1 MDTVRWLASA
11 PNKAAF
17 RVAFV
22 FVAVSALWIIFSD
35 QAAKAM
41 FGDVADLSAFQTTKG
56 LFYVG
61 VTGLILFLL
70 VRFLVG
76 RLADRTT
83 EALNAREAA
92 AEAMRQAGIESR
104 ALERAK
110 SQFLSSVSHELRTP
124 LNAVIGFADMLG
136 DPSLPVSADRV
147 RDYAGEISAAGHHL
161 LELVQSI
168 VACAEA
174 ETGHILAPE
183 PLDLREEVGRVAGQA
198 RVRAQH
204 RRTSVENHVPDGLIV
219 KADPLA
225 LRQILFALLDNAVTH
240 TPEYS
245 HVRIDGE
252 ATPAGEVVVS
262 IIDDGPG
269 LPPEV
274 MTGMGRPFL
283 RGGDPLTASVGGL
296 GLGLYLATLLTSRH
310 GGRLSADRPD
320 GGHGTRIRIAL
331 PAGAAAA

>member
-11 PNKAAF
+11 PNKAAL

-41 FGDVADLSAFQTTKG
+41 FGDAAELSAFQTAKG

-70 VRFLVG
+70 VRLLVG
-76 RLADRTT
+76 RLAERTT
-83 EALNAREAA
+83 EALRAREAA
-92 AEAMRQAGIESR
+92 AETMRQAGIESR

-136 DPSLPVSADRV
+136 DPTLPVSVERV
-147 RDYAGEISAAGHHL
+147 RDYAGEISQAGYHL
-161 LELVQSI
+161 LELVESI

-174 ETGHILAPE
+174 ETGQALVPE
-183 PLDLREEVGRVAGQA
+183 PVDLREEVGRVAGQA

-204 RRTSVENHVPDGLIV
+204 RRTSVENNVPDGLIV

-240 TPEYS
+240 TPE
-245 HVRIDGE
+245 HTHIRIDGE
-252 ATPAGEVVVS
+252 ETADGDVVVS
-262 IIDDGPG
+262 VVDDGPG

-274 MTGMGRPFL
+274 VTGMGRPFL

-296 GLGLYLATLLTSRH
+296 GLGLYLAMLLTARH
-310 GGRLSADRPD
+310 GGRLSAGRPD
-320 GGHGTRIRIAL
+320 GGNGTCIRVAFPAL
-331 PAGAAAA
+331 A

>member
-11 PNKAAF
+11 PNKAAL

-41 FGDVADLSAFQTTKG
+41 FGDAAELSAFQTAKG

-70 VRFLVG
+70 VRLLVG

-83 EALNAREAA
+83 EALRAREAA
-92 AEAMRQAGIESR
+92 AETMRQAGIESR

-136 DPSLPVSADRV
+136 DPTLPVSVERV
-147 RDYAGEISAAGHHL
+147 RDYAGEISQAGYHL
-161 LELVQSI
+161 LELVESI

-174 ETGHILAPE
+174 ETGQALVPE
-183 PLDLREEVGRVAGQA
+183 PVDLREEVGRVAGQA

-204 RRTSVENHVPDGLIV
+204 RRTSVENNVPDGLIV

-240 TPEYS
+240 TPE
-245 HVRIDGE
+245 HTHIRIDGE
-252 ATPAGEVVVS
+252 ATADGDVVVS
-262 IIDDGPG
+262 VVDDGPG

-274 MTGMGRPFL
+274 VTGMGRPFL

-296 GLGLYLATLLTSRH
+296 GLGLYLAMLLTARH
-310 GGRLSADRPD
+310 GGKLSAGRPD
-320 GGHGTRIRIAL
+320 GGNGTCIRVAFPAL
-331 PAGAAAA
+331 A

>member
-1 MDTVRWLASA
+1 MDTVRWLATA
-11 PNKAAF
+11 PNKAAL

-22 FVAVSALWIIFSD
+22 FVVVSALWIIFSD
-35 QAAKAM
+35 QAAEAM
-41 FGDVADLSAFQTTKG
+41 FGDVTDLSAFQTAKG

-70 VRFLVG
+70 VRALVG

-83 EALNAREAA
+83 EALRAREAA
-92 AEAMRQAGIESR
+92 AETMRQAGMESR

-136 DPSLPVSADRV
+136 DPGLPVSAERV
-147 RDYAGEISAAGHHL
+147 RDYAGEISQAGHHL
-161 LELVQSI
+161 LELVESI

-174 ETGHILAPE
+174 ETGQTLIPE
-183 PLDLREEVGRVAGQA
+183 PVDLREEVGRVAGQA

-204 RRTSVENHVPDGLIV
+204 RRTSVENNVPDGLILR
-219 KADPLA
+219 ADPLA

-240 TPEYS
+240 TPEHS

-252 ATPAGEVVVS
+252 TTLAGDVVVS
-262 IIDDGPG
+262 IVDDGPG

-274 MTGMGRPFL
+274 MVGMGRPFL

-296 GLGLYLATLLTSRH
+296 GLGLYLATLLTARH
-310 GGRLSADRPD
+310 GGRLTADRAD
-320 GGHGTRIRIAL
+320 GGRGTRIRLAF
-331 PAGAAAA
+331 PAAA

>member
-11 PNKAAF
+11 PNKAAL

-41 FGDVADLSAFQTTKG
+41 FGDAAELSAFQTAKG

-70 VRFLVG
+70 VRLLVG

-83 EALNAREAA
+83 EALRAREAA
-92 AEAMRQAGIESR
+92 AETMRQAGIESR

-136 DPSLPVSADRV
+136 DPTLPVSVERV
-147 RDYAGEISAAGHHL
+147 RDYAGEISQAGYHL
-161 LELVQSI
+161 LELVESI

-174 ETGHILAPE
+174 ETGQALVPE
-183 PLDLREEVGRVAGQA
+183 PVDLREEVGRVAGQA

-204 RRTSVENHVPDGLIV
+204 RRTSVENNVPDGLIV

-240 TPEYS
+240 TPE
-245 HVRIDGE
+245 HTHIRIDGE
-252 ATPAGEVVVS
+252 ATADGDVVVS
-262 IIDDGPG
+262 VVDDGPG

-274 MTGMGRPFL
+274 VTGMGRPFL

-296 GLGLYLATLLTSRH
+296 GLGLYLAMLLTARH
-310 GGRLSADRPD
+310 GGRLSAGRPD
-320 GGHGTRIRIAL
+320 GGNGTCIRVAFPAL
-331 PAGAAAA
+331 A

>member
-1 MDTVRWLASA
+1 MDTLRWLATA
-11 PNKAAF
+11 PNRAAL
-17 RVAFV
+17 RVASV
-22 FVAVSALWIIFSD
+22 FILVSALWIIFSD

-41 FGDVADLSAFQTTKG
+41 FGDVAQLSAFQTAKG
-56 LFYVG
+56 LFYVAI
-61 VTGLILFLL
+61 TGLILFLL
-70 VRFLVG
+70 VRTLVG
-76 RLADRTT
+76 TLADRTAD
-83 EALNAREAA
+83 ALRAREAA

-124 LNAVIGFADMLG
+124 LNAVIGFADMIG
-136 DPSLPVSADRV
+136 DPSLPLSPDRV

-161 LELVQSI
+161 LDLVESI

-174 ETGHILAPE
+174 ETGQPLAPE
-183 PLDLREEVGRVAGQA
+183 TVDLREEVGRVAGQA

-204 RRTSVENHVPDGLIV
+204 RRTAVENNVPDGLILR
-219 KADPLA
+219 ADPLA

-240 TPEYS
+240 TPEQS

-252 ATPAGEVVVS
+252 TSGDGQVMVT
-262 IIDDGPG
+262 ITDDGPG
-269 LPPEV
+269 LPTEV
-274 MTGMGRPFL
+274 MAGIGRPFL

-310 GGRLSADRPD
+310 GGQLSADQPK
-320 GGHGTRIRIAL
+320 GGHGTRIRLAF
-331 PAGAAAA
+331 PAG

>member
-17 RVAFV
+17 RVAFA
-22 FVAVSALWIIFSD
+22 FVALSSVWIVFSD
-35 QAAKAM
+35 QAAQAM
-41 FGDVADLSAFQTTKG
+41 FGDVTDLSAFQTAKG
-56 LFYVG
+56 LFYVS

-83 EALNAREAA
+83 EALRAREAA
-92 AEAMRQAGIESR
+92 SEAMRQAGMESR

-136 DPSLPVSADRV
+136 DPTLPLSGERV
-147 RDYAGEISAAGHHL
+147 RDYAGEISNAGRHL
-161 LELVQSI
+161 LDLVESI

-174 ETGHILAPE
+174 ETGQTLDPE
-183 PLDLREEVGRVAGQA
+183 PVNLREEVGRVAGQA

-204 RRTSVENHVPDGLIV
+204 RRTSVENNVPDGLILH
-219 KADPLA
+219 ADPLA

-240 TPEYS
+240 TPEHS
-245 HVRIDGE
+245 HVRINGE
-252 ATPAGEVVVS
+252 SSAAGDIVVS

-274 MTGMGRPFL
+274 MNGMGRPFL
-283 RGGDPLTASVGGL
+283 RGGDPLTASAGGL
-296 GLGLYLATLLTSRH
+296 GLGLYLATLLTMRH
-310 GGRLSADRPD
+310 GGKLSADRAE
-320 GGHGTRIRIAL
+320 GGQGTRIRLAF
-331 PAGAAAA
+331 PAAA